1 MESIISQTTA
11 AYSLLVLLFA
21 LGFFHLL
28 ILVGIIPHSII
39 WAGKIKSRKQL
50 IQLEMFSIF
59 ILLVAALIAVL
70 NTSLVEVDVSQ
81 TSLKIANWAL
91 FGFFVLNTLG
101 NLTAK
106 TKFEK
111 FGFGSLTI
119 IMAFLALALA
129 L

>member
-21 LGFFHLL
+21 LGLFHLL
-28 ILVGIIPHSII
+28 ILTGVIPHSII

-50 IQLEMFSIF
+50 IRLELFSIF
-59 ILLVAALIAVL
+59 ILLIAGLIVVL
-70 NTSLVEVDVSQ
+70 NTDLIELATPVSG
-81 TSLKIANWAL
+81 LKIANWAL

-111 FGFGSLTI
+111 FGFGSLTL

>member
-1 MESIISQTTA
+1 MDSIISQTIA
-11 AYSLLVLLFA
+11 AYTLLVLLFA

-28 ILVGIIPHSII
+28 VLAGIIPHSII
-39 WAGKIKSRKQL
+39 WTGKIKSRKQL
-50 IQLEMFSIF
+50 IRLELFSIF
-59 ILLVAALIAVL
+59 ILLIAGLIVVL
-70 NTSLVEVDVSQ
+70 NTDLIELDAPVSG
-81 TSLKIANWAL
+81 LKIANWAL

-111 FGFGSLTI
+111 FGFGSLTL